1 MQCTGRQFQ
10 GTAPGEQLVNI
21 HHSITLSLPGWVAPL
36 VTRAG
41 TLTTDEAIA
50 GLAIALARENV
61 ERGTGGPFG
70 AVVVDGSGGIVA
82 AGVNLVVPRQ
92 NSVLHAEVVALML
105 AHARVGNHSLAHT
118 GSQPM
123 TLGTSCDPCA
133 MCLGAAL
140 WSGIGRL
147 VAAARRED
155 AEQLSFDEGPVYPS
169 SWEYLDR
176 RGIEVRRG
184 IRHEEG
190 RAVLALYKEG
200 GGEIYN
206 A

>member
-1 MQCTGRQFQ
+1 MQFTVRQCQ
-10 GTAPGEQLVNI
+10 GTVAGEQQVNLQP
-21 HHSITLSLPGWVAPL
+21 SITLSLPGWVVPL
-36 VTRAG
+36 VTRTGA
-41 TLTTDEAIA
+41 LATDEAIA

-70 AVVVDGSGGIVA
+70 AVVVDGSGGIIA

-105 AHARVGNHSLAHT
+105 AHARVGNHSLARA

-133 MCLGAAL
+133 MCLGAVL

-155 AEQLSFDEGPVYPS
+155 AEQLSFDEGPVYTS
-169 SWEYLDR
+169 SWEYLGR
-176 RGIEVRRG
+176 RGVEVRRG
-184 IRHEEG
+184 IRQEEG
-190 RAVLALYKEG
+190 KAVLELYKEG

>member
-1 MQCTGRQFQ
+1 VDIPHM
-10 GTAPGEQLVNI
+10 
-21 HHSITLSLPGWVAPL
+21 ITFSLPGWVAPL
-36 VTRAG
+36 VDRAG
-41 TLTTDEAIA
+41 PLRADEAIA

-70 AVVVDGSGGIVA
+70 AVVVDGGGKIVA
-82 AGVNLVVPRQ
+82 AGVNLVVPGQ
-92 NSVLHAEVVALML
+92 NSILHAEIVALML
-105 AHARVGNHSLAHT
+105 AHARVGSHSLART
-118 GSQPM
+118 GVQPM
-123 TLGTSCDPCA
+123 TLGVSCDPCA

-155 AEQLSFDEGPVYPS
+155 AEQLSFDEGPVFPS
-169 SWEYLDR
+169 SWDYLGR

-184 IRHEEG
+184 IRQKEG
-190 RAVLALYKEG
+190 RAVLESYRER